1 MKRGNQSAKEKKNF
15 TENFA
20 FFRESFRSL
29 GNPNDAR
36 KNYISNKDKIKN
48 HGVLVLAEQIAQ
60 LDVDDAEK
68 SSYIAV
74 QLIQA
79 LTEARSFNQLS
90 SNLQVG
96 NILCFQ

>member
-1 MKRGNQSAKEKKNF
+1 MMPEKN
-15 TENFA
+15 N
-20 FFRESFRSL
+20 
-29 GNPNDAR
+29 
-36 KNYISNKDKIKN
+36 ISEKAKIKN
-48 HGVLVLAEQIAQ
+48 HGVHVLAEQIAQ

-96 NILCFQ
+96 IFHFSNSLKILNATNIIE

>member
-1 MKRGNQSAKEKKNF
+1 MKNDISTKGKS
-15 TENFA
+15 EN
-20 FFRESFRSL
+20 
-29 GNPNDAR
+29 
-36 KNYISNKDKIKN
+36 
-48 HGVLVLAEQIAQ
+48 HCVLVLAEQISQ

-90 SNLQVG
+90 SNLQVE
-96 NILCFQ
+96 NISFYQ

>member
-1 MKRGNQSAKEKKNF
+1 MN
-15 TENFA
+15 NFA
-20 FFRESFRSL
+20 FHRESFRE
-29 GNPNDAR
+29 NDAR
-36 KNYISNKDKIKN
+36 KNDISTKGKSEN
-48 HGVLVLAEQIAQ
+48 HGVLVLAEQISQ

-90 SNLQVG
+90 SNLQVE
-96 NILCFQ
+96 NISFFQ